1 MDRPDLIW
9 IGAIVAALVFLDLL
23 VVELRRMLREGKR
36 IVSRLAAY
44 ADLPLFAQLAASDRD
59 VERIVRA
66 LDALP
71 PLFARAQAALA
82 VLHLYKPKD
91 SSPV

>member
-23 VVELRRMLREGKR
+23 LVELRRILREGKR
-36 IVSRLAAY
+36 IATRLSAY
-44 ADLPLFAQLAASDRD
+44 ADLPIFQQLAQSERD
-59 VERIVRA
+59 VERIVNA

-71 PLFARAQAALA
+71 PLAARAQAALA
-82 VLHLYKPKD
+82 VLPFYKPKG
-91 SSPV
+91 SSPP